1 MQRLTS
7 DSTFVQHEPCPAC
20 RAKGDDASGNNL
32 ARYSDGHG
40 YCNACGYYQA
50 PDGEG
55 HQAAEPKEKPAFEP
69 IDFDI
74 VPLKARGIDT
84 ETCTKFNYGIG
95 KFGKKR
101 EWCHV
106 ANYHDAKG
114 NLVAQHIRMENK
126 DFKWIGDMKKAVLFG
141 QHLWRSGGRRVV
153 VTEGEIDCLTISMLQ
168 DNKWPVVSLPNG
180 ANHAVKA
187 IRASLEWL
195 ESFDEVVFAFDM
207 DEPGQAAAQE
217 CALLL
222 SPGKAKVA
230 VLPEKDAN
238 DCLKAGKSKALLTS
252 LWEARPYRPDGIVSG
267 KDLWDKI
274 RKTPPVGYDIPYPLL
289 NERLHG
295 LRLGELYLFTA
306 GSGIGKS
313 TIVNEIAFHL
323 KMTHGLPLGVM
334 ALEESTER
342 NLRRYLGIHINKP
355 LHLPEVHRALPE
367 DELRAAF
374 DAVTGDDK
382 WYAYDHFGSSDIDT
396 LLAKLRYMV
405 VGLGCKVIVLDHISI
420 VVSALD
426 ESGGESERKTIDK
439 LMTKLR
445 SLIEETGVMVLAVVH
460 LKRPDKGKSFN
471 EGRQVSLTDLR
482 GSGSLEQVS
491 DVVIALERDQ
501 QGDTPNISHIRVLK
515 NRPIGEVGPAGCVA
529 YNSDTGRLLPADGEE
544 FGFGSDN
551 TNMNESNTE
560 QEF

>member
-1 MQRLTS
+1 MTQFS
-7 DSTFVQHEPCPAC
+7 ESSFVQHEPCPAC
-20 RAKGDDASGNNL
+20 RAKGYDASGNNL

-50 PDGEG
+50 PSGEE
-55 HQAAEPKEKPAFEP
+55 HQVPELKEKPSFEP
-69 IDFDI
+69 VDFEI
-74 VPLKARGIDT
+74 IPLKARGIDG
-84 ETCTKFNYGIG
+84 ETCKKFNYGIG
-95 KFGKKR
+95 RFGKKR

-106 ANYHDAKG
+106 ADYHDAKG
-114 NLVAQHIRMENK
+114 TLVAQHIRMEGK
-126 DFKWIGDMKKAVLFG
+126 EFRWLGDMKKAVLFG
-141 QHLWRSGGRRVV
+141 QRLWRSGGRKVV
-153 VTEGEIDCLTISMLQ
+153 ITEGEIDCLTISMLQ

-180 ANHAVKA
+180 ADHAVKA
-187 IRASLEWL
+187 VRNSLEWL

-207 DEPGQAAAQE
+207 DEPGQTAAQN

-222 SPGKAKVA
+222 TPGKARIA
-230 VLPEKDAN
+230 MLPEKDAN
-238 DCLKAGKSKALLTS
+238 ACLSEGKSKQLLSAL
-252 LWEARPYRPDGIVSG
+252 WDARPYRPDGIVSG
-267 KDLWDKI
+267 KDLWDKV
-274 RKTPPVGYDIPYPLL
+274 RQTPPMGFEIPYPLL

-295 LRLGELYLFTA
+295 LRRGELYLFTA

-313 TIVNEIAFHL
+313 TIVNEIAYHL

-334 ALEESTER
+334 ALEESTSR
-342 NLRRYLGIHINKP
+342 NLRRYLGIHLNKP
-355 LHLPEVHRALPE
+355 LHLPEVHKALSE
-367 DELRAAF
+367 EELRAAF
-374 DAVTGDDK
+374 EAVTGDDR
-382 WYAYDHFGSSDIDT
+382 WYAYDHFGSSNIDT
-396 LLAKLRYMV
+396 LLSKLRYMV

-426 ESGGESERKTIDK
+426 EVGGESERKTIDK

-501 QGDTPNISHIRVLK
+501 QGNLPDVSRIRVLK
-515 NRPIGEVGPAGCVA
+515 NRPIGEVGPAGSVA
-529 YNSDTGRLLPADGEE
+529 YNSETGRLLPSDADEY
-544 FGFGSDN
+544 GFGSPEQKE
-551 TNMNESNTE
+551 ESSKE
-560 QEF
+560 EEF